1 MSLSVVIITKN
12 EEHNIRRCLD
22 SVKWADEIIVVDSQS
37 TDKTVEI
44 VKEYGAKIF
53 SPEWRGYGPAKQEG
67 VKKATG
73 EWILSIDADEEVTL
87 ELAEE
92 IKKTLAAEN
101 SYNGYLINRHTNFL
115 GKWINHCGWYP
126 DYLLRLFRKGSG
138 SFNNAV
144 IHEKIEING
153 KTRKLKAELLH
164 YSYSNLETY
173 LSRFNR
179 YTTLGAEAAFEKGK
193 KASNFDIVFRPFV
206 SFIDHF
212 ITRQG
217 FQDGLEGFIISVL
230 SSVAVMVKYVKLRH
244 LQNKEDRSEKNV

>member
-1 MSLSVVIITKN
+1 MSLSVIIITKN

-22 SVKWADEIIVVDSQS
+22 SVKWADEIILIDSQS

-44 VKEYGAKIF
+44 AMGYGAKIY

-73 EWILSIDADEEVTL
+73 EWILSIDADEEVTP

-92 IKKTLAAEN
+92 IKKTLKAEN

-126 DYLLRLFRKGSG
+126 DYLLRLFRKESG
-138 SFNNAV
+138 NFNDAL
-144 IHEKIEING
+144 IHEKVEING
-153 KTRKLKAELLH
+153 KTRELKAELLH
-164 YSYSNLETY
+164 YSYPNLETY
-173 LSRFNR
+173 LERFNR
-179 YTTLGAEAAFEKGK
+179 YTTLGAEVAFAKGK
-193 KASNFDIVFRPFV
+193 KARNFDIVFRPFV

-212 ITRQG
+212 ITHQG

-230 SSVAVMVKYVKLRH
+230 SSMAVMVKYVKLRH
-244 LQNKEDRSEKNV
+244 LQNKKDRSEKNV

>member
-1 MSLSVVIITKN
+1 MSLSVIIITKN

-22 SVKWADEIIVVDSQS
+22 SVKWADEIILIDSQS

-44 VKEYGAKIF
+44 AMGYGAKIY

-73 EWILSIDADEEVTL
+73 EWILSIDADEEVTP

-92 IKKTLAAEN
+92 IKKTLDSESN
-101 SYNGYLINRHTNFL
+101 YNGYLINRHTNFL

-126 DYLLRLFRKGSG
+126 DYLLRLFRKESG
-138 SFNNAV
+138 NFNDAL
-144 IHEKIEING
+144 IHEKVEING
-153 KTRKLKAELLH
+153 KTRELKAELLH
-164 YSYSNLETY
+164 YSYPNLETY
-173 LSRFNR
+173 LERFNR
-179 YTTLGAEAAFEKGK
+179 YTTLGAEAAFAKGK
-193 KASNFDIVFRPFV
+193 KARNFDIVFRPFI

-212 ITRQG
+212 ITHQG

-230 SSVAVMVKYVKLRH
+230 SSMAVMVKYVKLRH
-244 LQNKEDRSEKNV
+244 LQNKEDGSEKNV